1 MSQSIRPVIFGE
13 VLYDC
18 FPDGRQVLGGAPFNV
33 AWHLQAFGL
42 NPYFISR
49 VGDDAPG
56 RKIKAA
62 MLDWGMDVSGLQLDA
77 VHATGMVAVSIE
89 SDEPSYEIVNHR
101 AWDYIDYEINRSG
114 FGGGILYHGSLALR
128 NQTSKTTLAKI
139 KNDLSWPVFID
150 VNLRSPWWQKDS
162 VLESIADAQIIKLNE
177 HELALL
183 VPEQETLEHRAR
195 FLLDHTAIETM
206 IVTRGVEGAVAL
218 LDSGECLRVKP
229 AGTVK
234 NLVDTVGAGD
244 AFSSVLLLGLI
255 RQWPWQLS
263 IERAQQ
269 FAARIIEVQGAT
281 LDDKNFY
288 QSIIASWN

>member
-101 AWDYIDYEINRSG
+101 AWDYIDYEINRSD
-114 FGGGILYHGSLALR
+114 FGGGVLYHGSLALR

-139 KNDLSWPVFID
+139 KNELSLPIFID

-183 VPEQETLEHRAR
+183 VAEHDTLEHRAR
-195 FLLDHTAIETM
+195 HLLDCTAIETV

-229 AGTVK
+229 AGAVK
-234 NLVDTVGAGD
+234 NLADTVGAGD

-263 IERAQQ
+263 MERAQQ
-269 FAARIIEVQGAT
+269 FAARIIQVQGAT